1 MYELGEM
8 RDDGDSRR
16 ASIVIPTAGL
26 SGEAIFG
33 PSGCRVEIGLW
44 PAKAAP
50 LGLGGVKMVGM
61 GPGIVTALRDLV
73 RGTPAEARKEYHPG
87 NAYDAGLAAII
98 RRQRE
103 LILAAVD
110 AIRLALREPAIPATA
125 TGRQG
130 SLLEPG

>member
-8 RDDGDSRR
+8 RNDGANRR
-16 ASIVIPTAGL
+16 AAIVIPTAGL
-26 SGEAIFG
+26 SGEVIFG
-33 PSGCRVEIGLW
+33 SPDCRVEIGLW
-44 PAKAAP
+44 LAKAAP
-50 LGLGGVKMVGM
+50 LGLDGVKMVGK

-98 RRQRE
+98 RQQRE

-125 TGRQG
+125 TDRQG
-130 SLLEPG
+130 SLLESG